1 MKTAAPPVGGLDEAA
16 DRPTRSIRPRRPW
29 PGTRAAAGGL
39 LVALAGLGLFIA
51 FNQANTPPTTL
62 YLVAREPIAPGTVLT
77 TDLVGGQRM
86 ELPDSLAS
94 GAFTMTDDALVL
106 GSVALESVA
115 PGELIQRSD
124 VRATDSTAAV
134 APYEMSFRIEADRA
148 VNGTLRPGE
157 HIDILATVGSG
168 ATAPTDLI
176 DTDVLVIGVSNSGD
190 SSLAGNRQVI
200 TIALD
205 TTQQVVALTSATDK
219 GTLTLVRSSAN
230 R

>member
-1 MKTAAPPVGGLDEAA
+1 MTATAPPVGGLDEAA

-94 GAFTMTDDALVL
+94 GAFTTTDDNFVL
-106 GSVALESVA
+106 GSVALEAVA
-115 PGELIQRSD
+115 AGELIQRSD
-124 VRATDSTAAV
+124 IRATESSTDL
-134 APYEMSFRIEADRA
+134 APFEMSFRVEADRA

-168 ATAPTDLI
+168 AGAPTDLI
-176 DTDVLVIGVSNSGD
+176 DSDVMVIDVSKSGD
-190 SSLAGNRQVI
+190 SGLAGNRQVI

-205 TTQQVVALTSATDK
+205 TTEQVLAITSAADK
-219 GTLTLVRSSAN
+219 GTLTLVRSSMA